1 MHIKA
6 AILIFSFDSF
16 VYLRNAVENGS
27 YSGKFSYFLFNDFLA
42 NLQCMQNNQG
52 KVYEVCS

>member
-16 VYLRNAVENGS
+16 VYLRNAVENDS
-27 YSGKFSYFLFNDFLA
+27 NSGKFSYFYLMISWQIYNA
-42 NLQCMQNNQG
+42 CKKSG
-52 KVYEVCS
+52 KGI